1 MTARSHYN
9 KSGRD
14 SRERPALKRGIMAKT
29 YKYYRGTIYF
39 KSIED
44 REIFKSLSKKIY
56 KRVQKSGKKMGELM
70 IEALELLNLTYDD
83 KGNKR

>member
-1 MTARSHYN
+1 
-9 KSGRD
+9 
-14 SRERPALKRGIMAKT
+14 MAKT

-56 KRVQKSGKKMGELM
+56 RLTNKNMGDLM
-70 IEALELLNLTYDD
+70 IEALTLLNLTYND
-83 KGNKR
+83 KGNKI